1 MFKFKRE
8 KKEEKRVN
16 KKQMKEKKREKYKT
30 NNFNRDDEREC
41 EIRQTKNEVLVSL
54 RLLPTNKLN

>member
-16 KKQMKEKKREKYKT
+16 KKQMKEKKEK
-30 NNFNRDDEREC
+30 N
-41 EIRQTKNEVLVSL
+41 IRQITLTEMMKESVRLDKLRMKCWSL
-54 RLLPTNKLN
+54 